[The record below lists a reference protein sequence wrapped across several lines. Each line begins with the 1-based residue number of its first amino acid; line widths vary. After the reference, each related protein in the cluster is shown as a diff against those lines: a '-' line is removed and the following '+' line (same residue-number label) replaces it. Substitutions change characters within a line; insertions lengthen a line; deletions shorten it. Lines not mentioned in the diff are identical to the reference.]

1 MLRAHRQAWA
11 WQDEW
16 LGLTMEDVRRIEAET
31 QAELAKKM
39 AAASGEDTEGEVEG
53 DGQEQNR
60 QGEVDLKSIDAD
72 TSQPV
77 ELQSVRS
84 ATHKD
89 SHSGAGHKIGHKP
102 LSVCPSIEGKRG
114 LRSGSRHTL
123 HSPGDESWR
132 MVGIERDSDSESE
145 EFFDAEDFEEAAQ
158 EVAHSPLAKWSSV
171 EMVQNSGEGECRLHR
186 LITSTAISD

>member
-39 AAASGEDTEGEVEG
+39 AAANGDEAEG
-53 DGQEQNR
+53 DAEEDGQDQNR
-60 QGEVDLKSIDAD
+60 QADVDLKSIDAD

-84 ATHKD
+84 AVAHKE
-89 SHSGAGHKIGHKP
+89 SGCHKVTHKP
-102 LSVCPSIEGKRG
+102 LSVCPSLEGKRSG

-132 MVGIERDSDSESE
+132 MAGIERDSDSESD

-158 EVAHSPLAKWSSV
+158 EASNSPLAKWNSV
-171 EMVQNSGEGECRLHR
+171 EMVQNSGEGRFEASLDSYRR
-186 LITSTAISD
+186 R